1 MKDIH
6 DILLSRKEAAAI
18 IAALEALEKSRAF
31 LLPEE
36 QQLLDRLKRKIQR

>member
-18 IAALEALEKSRAF
+18 IQALEALEKSRAF

-36 QQLLDRLKRKIQR
+36 KKLLERLRGKVKR

>member
-6 DILLSRKEAAAI
+6 DILLSRKEAAALV
-18 IAALEALEKSRAF
+18 AALVALEKSRAF

-36 QQLLDRLKRKIQR
+36 KKLLERLKRKVQR